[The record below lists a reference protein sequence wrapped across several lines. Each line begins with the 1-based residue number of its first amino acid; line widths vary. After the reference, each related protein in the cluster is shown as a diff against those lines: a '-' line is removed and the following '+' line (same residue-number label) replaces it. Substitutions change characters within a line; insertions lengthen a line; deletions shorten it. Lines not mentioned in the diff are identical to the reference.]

1 MKKGQICEGY
11 VERLDF
17 PNKGVLSCED
27 EKVVVKNVLPGQK
40 ISFMITK
47 KRKGKAEGR
56 LLDVLENA
64 PYEIPSVCP
73 HFGVCGGCA
82 YQTLPYD
89 KQLELKKGQVRKLLT
104 PVFAK
109 QALLDGE
116 AELTDEYVNHIFE
129 GIKGSPVQSAYRNK
143 MEFSFGDEVKDGP
156 LSLGMHKRGSFYDI
170 VSVRECQLVDEDYR
184 KILNTTLDYFTQ
196 KGTSYYHRMRHEG
209 YLRHLL
215 VRKAQ
220 KTGEI
225 LIALI
230 TTTQE
235 EQDLQPYVDALLALP
250 LQGKITGVLH
260 TKNDSV
266 ADVVQS
272 DETVLLYGQDY
283 FYEELLGLKFK
294 ISQLSFFQTN
304 SLGAEVL
311 YETAREFLGD
321 ISDDGRNDKTVFD
334 LYSGTG
340 TIAQLLAPVAGRVIG
355 VEIVEEAV
363 KAARENAKLNNLNNC
378 EFIAGDVLKVIGDI
392 KEKPDFIVLDPPR
405 DGIHPKALQHII
417 DYQVDRIVYI
427 SCKPT
432 SLARDLDIM
441 IEQGYRMERVVA
453 IDQFPGTGHVETVCL
468 LSKLHEAKHH
478 VNVRL
483 DMDEMDITS
492 AESKATYEEIKK
504 YVAEH
509 NDGMK
514 VSNLYIAQVK
524 RKCGIELAENFN
536 LPKSEDARQP
546 RCPKEKE
553 EAIVE
558 ALKAFQMI

>member
-17 PNKGVLSCED
+17 PNKGVLSFED

-294 ISQLSFFQTN
+294 ISQFSFFQTN

-453 IDQFPGTGHVETVCL
+453 IDQFPGTVHVETVVL
-468 LSKLHEAKHH
+468 LSKGEVDSKKIRVEFSLE
-478 VNVRL
+478 
-483 DMDEMDITS
+483 DMDMSEFQDG
-492 AESKATYEEIKK
+492 ATYPQIKE
-504 YVAEH
+504 YVLEH
-509 NDGMK
+509 TGLK
-514 VSNLYIAQVK
+514 VSNLYISQIK
-524 RKCGIELAENFN
+524 RKCGIGVGKNYN
-536 LPKSEDARQP
+536 LPKSEDSRQP
-546 RCPKEKE
+546 QCPQEKEKAIR
-553 EAIVE
+553 EAF
-558 ALKAFQMI
+558 KYFGMI

>member
-11 VERLDF
+11 VEQLDF

-294 ISQLSFFQTN
+294 ISQFSFFQTN

-340 TIAQLLAPVAGRVIG
+340 TIAQLLAPVAGKVIG

-483 DMDEMDITS
+483 DMDELDLTS
-492 AESKATYEEIKK
+492 AESKATYEEIKA
-504 YVAEH
+504 YVLEKH
-509 NDGMK
+509 GLQ
-514 VSNLYIAQVK
+514 VTNLYIAQVK
-524 RKCGIELAENFN
+524 RKCGIIERENYN
-536 LPKSEDARQP
+536 KPKSEDAKQP
-546 RCPKEKE
+546 QCPEDKEK
-553 EAIVE
+553 AIKD
-558 ALKAFQMI
+558 ALEYFGMV

>member
-11 VERLDF
+11 VEQLDF

-27 EKVVVKNVLPGQK
+27 EKVVVKNVLHGQK

-294 ISQLSFFQTN
+294 ISQFSFFQTN

-340 TIAQLLAPVAGRVIG
+340 TIAQLLAPVAGKVIG

-453 IDQFPGTGHVETVCL
+453 IDQFPGTGHVECVI
-468 LSKLHEAKHH
+468 
-478 VNVRL
+478 
-483 DMDEMDITS
+483 MMQ
-492 AESKATYEEIKK
+492 Y
-504 YVAEH
+504 
-509 NDGMK
+509 
-514 VSNLYIAQVK
+514 
-524 RKCGIELAENFN
+524 CG
-536 LPKSEDARQP
+536 
-546 RCPKEKE
+546 KEK
-553 EAIVE
+553 
-558 ALKAFQMI
+558 K

>member
-294 ISQLSFFQTN
+294 ISQFSFFQTN

-453 IDQFPGTGHVETVCL
+453 IDQFPGTGHVETVVL
-468 LSKLHEAKHH
+468 LSQQKPDDTIEID
-478 VNVRL
+478 L
-483 DMDEMDITS
+483 DLDELDATS
-492 AESKATYEEIKK
+492 AELKATYQEIKD
-504 YVAEH
+504 YVLKEF
-509 NDGMK
+509 GLK
-514 VSNLYIAQVK
+514 VSNLYISQVK
-524 RKCGIELAENFN
+524 RKCGIEVGENYN
-536 LPKSEDARQP
+536 LPKSENARVPQ
-546 RCPKEKE
+546 CPKEKE
-553 EAIVE
+553 DAIKA
-558 ALKAFQMI
+558 ALKYFAMI